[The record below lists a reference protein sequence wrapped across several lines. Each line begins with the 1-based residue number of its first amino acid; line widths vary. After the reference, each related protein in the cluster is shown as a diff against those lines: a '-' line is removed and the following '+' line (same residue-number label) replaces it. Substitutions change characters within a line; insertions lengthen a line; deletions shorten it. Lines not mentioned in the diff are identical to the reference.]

1 MVSNMKASELEAYYQ
16 SLGLEANASL
26 KEIDDAYFQLRGQMI
41 CAGKREDIAPIKAA
55 HDSLKR
61 HLLTSATPSTNPTL
75 MAHKPAEPNVI
86 EPNVIESN
94 VIEPR
99 KAFSSP
105 FSSSLSSPKSLTE
118 MLAHQGITARASIR
132 EQTLHLGITVS
143 PTTSA
148 KQITSQ
154 IYELFSEIDPADYA
168 LGPVAIVRLYGLES
182 GPKNGPKNGPK
193 TLWKETFPLPNLQPT
208 ADDADLY
215 SFNNR
220 FSNTLIFPG
229 LLLIAALLNTAPA
242 IQLLLFG
249 VNIWVHECGHATV
262 AWLGGY
268 KAIPLPFGWTNI
280 GAEQSLFVYFGV
292 LTLLGLLFWTGHQE
306 QRRWP
311 MVLACI
317 LAVVQFYMTWIISED
332 TFYMLF
338 SFGGVGGE
346 FYLSTLLIVSFYW
359 PLPAKWRWDFYR
371 YPAVLFAGFTFLG
384 SLGRWR
390 QIKSG
395 VQAIPWGTLFGG
407 SGDAGGD
414 MNQLVDHGW
423 SDQRIVDCYNS
434 LGGLCLIVIVSVY
447 AYFFL
452 KQRNHLFLYAL
463 WRRWRT
469 SA

>member
-1 MVSNMKASELEAYYQ
+1 MGLTNMKASELEAYYQ
-16 SLGLEANASL
+16 SLGLRATASL
-26 KEIDDAYFQLRGQMI
+26 KEIDDAYFQLRGQLI

-61 HLLTSATPSTNPTL
+61 HLLKSAAQPINPAI
-75 MAHKPAEPNVI
+75 MAHQPPDNHIAET
-86 EPNVIESN
+86 EQS
-94 VIEPR
+94 
-99 KAFSSP
+99 FSSAHA
-105 FSSSLSSPKSLTE
+105 SAKNLTE

-143 PTTSA
+143 KATSE

-154 IYELFSEIDPADYA
+154 IYELLSEIGPADYGISQVA
-168 LGPVAIVRLYGLES
+168 LVRLYGLER
-182 GPKNGPKNGPK
+182 GPKNTQK

-249 VNIWVHECGHATV
+249 INIWIHECGHATV

-384 SLGRWR
+384 ALERWQ

-434 LGGLCLIVIVSVY
+434 LGGICLIVIASVY
-447 AYFFL
+447 AYFFW
-452 KQRNHLFLYAL
+452 KQRNHLLLYSL
-463 WRRWRT
+463 WRRWRI
-469 SA
+469 SS